1 VTTPQRESSFST
13 RRVVVS
19 DTASRESRHGESR
32 FSTRCDGGGEPPVT
46 DSRATADTA
55 SRDIEHGESRFSTRC
70 NAVSG
75 TLAERQAAL
84 VAALVTGA
92 PDPAGFDPARLS
104 AARRALLRKRAGE
117 AAKHWPVLAASLGS
131 RWSTVFAV
139 HQLGR
144 EPVGGLR
151 DGWHLAR
158 ALRPDLSA
166 GAAAELRE
174 REALWRYDGVRPPR
188 PRRLAHL
195 LRAAHRWVGV
205 G

>member
-1 VTTPQRESSFST
+1 VSVPQGESPFST
-13 RRVVVS
+13 RRVAVS
-19 DTASRESRHGESR
+19 DTASRDFRDSESRESSR
-32 FSTRCDGGGEPPVT
+32 YDGGSGPGGSGPPVT
-46 DSRATADTA
+46 DPRATAD
-55 SRDIEHGESRFSTRC
+55 
-70 NAVSG
+70 
-75 TLAERQAAL
+75 LAERQAAL
-84 VAALVTGA
+84 VAALVAGA
-92 PDPAGFDPARLS
+92 PDPPGFDPARLA

-139 HQLGR
+139 HYACR

-151 DGWHLAR
+151 DGWDLAR

-166 GAAAELRE
+166 DAAAELRD
-174 REALWRYDGVRPPR
+174 REALWRYDGACPPR

-195 LRAAHRWVGV
+195 LRAAHRWVRV

>member
-1 VTTPQRESSFST
+1 VSTHHQGESSFST

-19 DTASRESRHGESR
+19 DTASR
-32 FSTRCDGGGEPPVT
+32 
-46 DSRATADTA
+46 
-55 SRDIEHGESRFSTRC
+55 DIEHGESPFSTRC
-70 NAVSG
+70 DAHSG

-84 VAALVTGA
+84 VAALVAGA
-92 PDPAGFDPARLS
+92 PDPPGFDPARLA
-104 AARRALLRKRAGE
+104 AARRALLHKRAGE
-117 AAKHWPVLAASLGS
+117 AGKHWPVLAASLGA

-139 HQLGR
+139 HHVGR
-144 EPVGGLR
+144 APAGGLR

-166 GAAAELRE
+166 DAAAELRD
-174 REALWRYDGVRPPR
+174 REALWRYDGARPPR

-195 LRAAHRWVGV
+195 VRAAHRWVRV